1 MVKYDQNYKMIS
13 AIYIDFLLTIVKYQH
28 EICYTLARCSEIVDT
43 WGYLQVLDRDS
54 GRFRSKYLPAQPRS
68 KVAELQSGVQS

>member
-28 EICYTLARCSEIVDT
+28 EICYTLARCSENVDT

-68 KVAELQSGVQS
+68 KVAELQSGVQT